1 MRFLF
6 FFVRR
11 LIASQRGT
19 SGISLFSGIAIS
31 GIALGVATLIVAL
44 NILAG
49 YRSLFSERLANLDS
63 HIQTVGYGIL
73 RLPQMNASMAKIRN
87 VLDSTCT
94 DVQPFIDRLVLLS
107 SGNRKEGIT
116 LKGVLPD
123 YFKKKTLI
131 TCTSGSLKLNDDS
144 SIVIGKTLAQKL
156 FVKQGG
162 IIIAFALKNTL
173 SLTPENLPA
182 VQRYRVTGIFQSG
195 LDKYDNAYCYVSKSS
210 ADMLFDFLPDQVS
223 GYEIKLTSIDSIP
236 GAVAKLKDALGPS
249 YYYST
254 IYQMYAPVFTW
265 IKLQE
270 QPIPIILGL
279 IVLVAVFNIVS
290 VSLMLALER
299 AEHIGV
305 LRTLGA
311 KRSLI
316 TRAFIL
322 QGMYLGLAGILSG
335 NIIAWIIS
343 YLQMEYQIVKLPA
356 TVYFTSAAPM
366 AMPAESFVIVSVCG
380 VLLTF
385 IIALIP
391 SFAASRLSPVE
402 TLKFQ

>member
-1 MRFLF
+1 MF
-6 FFVRR
+6 
-11 LIASQRGT
+11 A
-19 SGISLFSGIAIS
+19 GIAIS

-63 HIQTVGYGIL
+63 HIQTVGYGVL
-73 RLPQMNASMAKIRN
+73 RLPQMNGSMAKIRN
-87 VLDSTCT
+87 ALDSTCT

-107 SGNRKEGIT
+107 AGNRKEGIT
-116 LKGVLPD
+116 LKGVRSD

-131 TCTSGSLKLNDDS
+131 TCVSGTLEINDDS

-156 FVKQGG
+156 FVAQGG
-162 IIIAFALKNTL
+162 HLVAFALKNTF
-173 SLTPENLPA
+173 SLTAENLPA
-182 VQRYRVTGIFQSG
+182 VQRYRIVGIFQSG
-195 LDKYDNAYCYVSKSS
+195 LEKYDDAYCYVAKAS
-210 ADMLFDFLPDQVS
+210 ADKLFDFLPDQVT

-236 GAVAKLKDALGPS
+236 GAVEKLKDALGPR
-249 YYYST
+249 YYHST
-254 IYQMYAPVFTW
+254 IYQMYAPVFIW

-299 AEHIGV
+299 SEHIGV

-322 QGMYLGLAGILSG
+322 QGMYLGLAGILLG
-335 NIIAWIIS
+335 NVLAWLIS
-343 YLQMEYQIVKLPA
+343 YAQMEYHIVKLPA
-356 TVYFTSAAPM
+356 TVYFTSVAPM
-366 AMPAESFVIVSVCG
+366 AMPVESFVIVSVCG
-380 VLLTF
+380 AVLTF

-391 SFAASRLSPVE
+391 SYVASRLSPVE